1 MRVRILVLVTANDS
15 LVSSKNHANLVGGV
29 KATVLPIQTN
39 HHVLRC
45 QGFLGVLEDLENEI
59 STFASSAWAREV
71 VALLGTELLV
81 AQFLIPSNLDV
92 STATLARSGDWWK
105 MLEVTGMDVG
115 AGIILLVTFLVEQL
129 AVMRAVV
136 LVVPVKELVFNGLL
150 SVTNL
155 THSNQNNVFCSPNSM
170 SSGPSGSGSKRGAVA
185 SATKMTSRSTS
196 GFHT

>member
-1 MRVRILVLVTANDS
+1 VRVRVLVLVTANHS
-15 LVSSKNHANLVGGV
+15 LVSSKNHANLVGSV
-29 KATVLPIQTN
+29 ETAVLPIQTN
-39 HHVLRC
+39 DHVLR
-45 QGFLGVLEDLENEI
+45 GEWFLGVLENLENEI
-59 STFASSAWAREV
+59 GTFASLPWARKV
-71 VALLGTELLV
+71 VAFLGTELLV
-81 AQFLIPSNLDV
+81 TQFLIPSNLDI
-92 STATLARSGDWWK
+92 STATLARSSDRWK

-185 SATKMTSRSTS
+185 SAT
-196 GFHT
+196 